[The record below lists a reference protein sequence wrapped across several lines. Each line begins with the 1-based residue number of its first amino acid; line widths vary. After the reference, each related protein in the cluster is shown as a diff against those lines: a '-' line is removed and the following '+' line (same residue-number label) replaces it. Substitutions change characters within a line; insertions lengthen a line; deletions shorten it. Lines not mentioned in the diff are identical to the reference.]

1 MSAEHRLEK
10 RSQLLAARLKERVA
24 SIRDAVAA
32 PGQRPPFHVALP
44 KNEALAWWREHFDTD
59 LGKQVMSTW
68 TPDQIAD
75 LQVEMSRAQQ
85 PDIGLAPPPAPGG
98 A

>member
-1 MSAEHRLEK
+1 MSAEHRLER
-10 RSQLLAARLKERVA
+10 RSALLAARLKERVKA
-24 SIRDAVAA
+24 VRDAVAS

-44 KNEALAWWREHFDTD
+44 RSEALAWWRDNLDTD
-59 LGKQVMSTW
+59 LGKKVLSTW

-75 LQVEMSRAQQ
+75 LQVELSRFNEQQ
-85 PDIGLAPPPAPGG
+85 ALAGPPA